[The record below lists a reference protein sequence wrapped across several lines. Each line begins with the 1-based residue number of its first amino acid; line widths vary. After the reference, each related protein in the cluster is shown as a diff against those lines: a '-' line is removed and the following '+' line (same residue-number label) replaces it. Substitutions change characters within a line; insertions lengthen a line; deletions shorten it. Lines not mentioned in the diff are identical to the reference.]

1 MKAIVITRPGEPEVL
16 ELREVQD
23 PVAQRGEV
31 RVRIHATAVNRAD
44 LLQRR
49 GLYPAPPD
57 APADIPG
64 LEYAGVID
72 AVGEGVTGLAV
83 GERVLGLAGGGTYA
97 ERIVLPARTV
107 VRMPEGLSFED
118 AAALP
123 EACITAFDAMVDQ
136 GGLSAGERVL
146 VHAVGSGV
154 GTAALQIAHA
164 LGATVVGT
172 SRTASKLERA
182 TALGLDQAVLAR
194 EPKFAE
200 AVGEVDL
207 VLDLVGGAYVG
218 ESLRCLAPRGR
229 HVLVG
234 LTGGRTTELDLGL
247 LLRNRLRLFG
257 TVLRARP
264 LEEKITAM
272 QRFGKH
278 VLPLVARGLVRPVVE
293 QVLPLARA
301 SEAHRLM
308 EADQSFGKL
317 VLSC

>member
-1 MKAIVITRPGEPEVL
+1 MKAIVIARPGEPEVL
-16 ELREVQD
+16 ELREVPD
-23 PVAQRGEV
+23 LVAQRGEV
-31 RVRIHATAVNRAD
+31 RVRVHATAVNRAD

-49 GLYPAPPD
+49 GFYPAPAD

-64 LEYAGVID
+64 LEYAGVVD
-72 AVGEGVTGLAV
+72 ALGEGVTGLAV
-83 GERVLGLAGGGTYA
+83 GDRVLGLAGGGTYA
-97 ERIVLPARTV
+97 EQVVLPARTV

-136 GGLSAGERVL
+136 GGLAAGERVL

-182 TALGLDQAVLAR
+182 TALGLDQGVLAR
-194 EPKFAE
+194 GPKFAE
-200 AVGEVDL
+200 EVGEVDL
-207 VLDLVGGAYVG
+207 VLDLVGGAYVA

-247 LLRNRLRLFG
+247 LLRHRLRLFG

-272 QRFGKH
+272 QRFAKH

-293 QVLPLARA
+293 QVLPLAQA